1 MESDSGLEANG
12 SAATMLVALLSLIFF
27 AEIEVT
33 NSRNQRNKATASIN
47 SPKKIGSTI
56 GGTSQSRSLL

>member
-1 MESDSGLEANG
+1 
-12 SAATMLVALLSLIFF
+12 MLVALLSLIFF